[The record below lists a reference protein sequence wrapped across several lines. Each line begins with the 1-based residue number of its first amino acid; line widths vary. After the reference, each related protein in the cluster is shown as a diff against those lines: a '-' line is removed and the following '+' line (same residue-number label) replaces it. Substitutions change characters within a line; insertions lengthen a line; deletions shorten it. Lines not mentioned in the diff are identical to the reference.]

1 MLAPDYGIRRVHPE
15 IATAH
20 RLIGDSSYQTQV
32 RHRFFCATL
41 GIIHVTLPIRQQT
54 SVRSIPDSPSCQ
66 TGSDWSSTPAG
77 GGRDCNDLKESPQ
90 MKRFFDSKL
99 AFFAIACFFTLGLSW
114 NVLHGADVLPAT
126 HSLMGGDGAQ
136 IGSPQPCDEGT
147 CDVATAV
154 KHGPQN
160 CPPPYTDCVEPSQQV
175 SATAK
180 HGPQNC
186 PPPYTDCM
194 VALYDGSAVSGPA
207 RTRDLSNPGLVR
219 RFGSVAEFRRPENQ
233 PRQLRS

>member
-1 MLAPDYGIRRVHPE
+1 
-15 IATAH
+15 
-20 RLIGDSSYQTQV
+20 
-32 RHRFFCATL
+32 
-41 GIIHVTLPIRQQT
+41 
-54 SVRSIPDSPSCQ
+54 
-66 TGSDWSSTPAG
+66 
-77 GGRDCNDLKESPQ
+77 

-99 AFFAIACFFTLGLSW
+99 AFFAIACLFTLGLSW

-175 SATAK
+175 SATVKHGPQNCPPPYTDCVEPSQQVSATAK

-186 PPPYTDCM
+186 PPPYTDCVEPSQRVSATVKHGPQNCPPPYTDCV

>member
-1 MLAPDYGIRRVHPE
+1 
-15 IATAH
+15 
-20 RLIGDSSYQTQV
+20 
-32 RHRFFCATL
+32 
-41 GIIHVTLPIRQQT
+41 
-54 SVRSIPDSPSCQ
+54 
-66 TGSDWSSTPAG
+66 
-77 GGRDCNDLKESPQ
+77 

-219 RFGSVAEFRRPENQ
+219 RFGSVAEFRLPENQ
-233 PRQLRS
+233 PRQLRA